1 MITPDER
8 LELEQVHQQLKA
20 MRQVVDGLEKSLAP
34 LWHKLF
40 EMEKEVQDR
49 LVTECRPVQVQTSG
63 PQCKSCG
70 AFTTKTRVQSHGL
83 CMKCELRGEVPYQ
96 GEHGLEA
103 HREG

>member
-1 MITPDER
+1 VITPDER

-49 LVTECRPVQVQTSG
+49 LMD
-63 PQCKSCG
+63 
-70 AFTTKTRVQSHGL
+70 L
-83 CMKCELRGEVPYQ
+83 PYQ

>member
-1 MITPDER
+1 MISTDER

-49 LVTECRPVQVQTSG
+49 LMD
-63 PQCKSCG
+63 
-70 AFTTKTRVQSHGL
+70 L
-83 CMKCELRGEVPYQ
+83 PYQ
-96 GEHGLEA
+96 GEHGLEGDDLMSGCD
-103 HREG
+103 EYGSLG

>member
-1 MITPDER
+1 MMITPDER

-49 LVTECRPVQVQTSG
+49 LVRS
-63 PQCKSCG
+63 
-70 AFTTKTRVQSHGL
+70 
-83 CMKCELRGEVPYQ
+83 
-96 GEHGLEA
+96 
-103 HREG
+103 